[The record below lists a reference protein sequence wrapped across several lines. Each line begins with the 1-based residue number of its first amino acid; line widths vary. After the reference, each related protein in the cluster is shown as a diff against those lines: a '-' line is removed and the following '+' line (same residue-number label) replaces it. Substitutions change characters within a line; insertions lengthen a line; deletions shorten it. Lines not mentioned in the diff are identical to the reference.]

1 MEKNRKIYID
11 KQTRSRIKVF
21 KTFED
26 IYKTSPSIDAMM
38 ISFGCFYKRSR
49 KTLMKFIGVEN
60 IENQLLDIKDH
71 LGLLSSTDKLNMLK
85 PDATIKKDEFTG
97 KYMESNWIV
106 YMLECNDKSIYTG
119 ICKGDLG
126 KRMKEHRD
134 GKGSKYVRSR
144 LPFQLMWS
152 KGGFTASESLK
163 EEYRIKQLSPED
175 KRKIWNEEI

>member
-1 MEKNRKIYID
+1 MSIDKLNRLRPKMNVEKSLREILQILKQPHKVYGHGVVSDKDMEK
-11 KQTRSRIKVF
+11 
-21 KTFED
+21 
-26 IYKTSPSIDAMM
+26 
-38 ISFGCFYKRSR
+38 
-49 KTLMKFIGVEN
+49 LIGRVEN

-119 ICKGDLG
+119 ICKGDLD

-144 LPFQLMWS
+144 LPFKLVWHKS
-152 KGGFTASESLK
+152 GFTASESLK
-163 EEYRIKQLSPED
+163 E
-175 KRKIWNEEI
+175 